1 MRSSDFMK
9 SVEEEEEEE
18 EEEAEE
24 EVLCVRSADLAG
36 SRGLRFLSSFSFS
49 FLSSFFSSLH
59 TTLYTQNDRRLE
71 NRLR

>member
-9 SVEEEEEEE
+9 SVEEEEEEEE

-49 FLSSFFSSLH
+49 FLSSFFLFFTHHSVHSEWQE
-59 TTLYTQNDRRLE
+59 TGE
-71 NRLR
+71 